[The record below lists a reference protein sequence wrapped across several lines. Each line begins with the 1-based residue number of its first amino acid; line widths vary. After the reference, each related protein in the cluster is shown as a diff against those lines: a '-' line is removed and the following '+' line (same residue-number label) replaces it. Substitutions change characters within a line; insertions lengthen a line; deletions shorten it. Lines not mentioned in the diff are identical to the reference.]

1 MNFQRLLPA
10 NVSLLAG
17 DSVYFSGTILDENRI
32 FMLAGLTGAIGGG
45 KSTALAA
52 FAACNARICDADRMC
67 HELYGEAAVVAR
79 LKNHWG
85 ENCLTDG
92 LPDRQKIARIVFR
105 NQQELDFLTGVLYPD
120 LEKKMVAVRAE
131 AAQPGSP
138 VVVVEIPLLFECGWE
153 KYCDVTVALWTG
165 TALRHERLTGR
176 GMTPEEVARREAKQ
190 WSEDRKLEAADF
202 ALINY
207 GTRQDL
213 EKQCKILMDIWKDQ
227 TK

>member
-92 LPDRQKIARIVFR
+92 LPDRQKIA
-105 NQQELDFLTGVLYPD
+105 
-120 LEKKMVAVRAE
+120 
-131 AAQPGSP
+131 
-138 VVVVEIPLLFECGWE
+138 
-153 KYCDVTVALWTG
+153 
-165 TALRHERLTGR
+165 
-176 GMTPEEVARREAKQ
+176 
-190 WSEDRKLEAADF
+190 
-202 ALINY
+202 
-207 GTRQDL
+207 
-213 EKQCKILMDIWKDQ
+213 
-227 TK
+227 